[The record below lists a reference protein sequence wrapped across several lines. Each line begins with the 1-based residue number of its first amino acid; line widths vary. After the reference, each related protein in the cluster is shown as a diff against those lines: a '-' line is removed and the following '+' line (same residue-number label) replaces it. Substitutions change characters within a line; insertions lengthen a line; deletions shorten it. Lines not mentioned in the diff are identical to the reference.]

1 MSERPRPLPPLFQAV
16 LRPLQSF
23 FELEMAGGILLVL
36 AAALALAWANSPW
49 ASVYEGLLHYPL
61 AVRVGGFQAA
71 FELHVLVNDVLMT
84 VFFAVVG
91 MEIKRE
97 LVVGELRTT
106 ARALLPA
113 VAAAGGMAV
122 PGLVYLAFN
131 AGRPTSGGWAIP
143 MATDI
148 AFSIGVLTLV
158 RGRVHH
164 GLVVFLTA
172 LAIFDDLGGIL
183 VIALFYGS
191 GLHAAW
197 LAGAAGVTLLLL
209 LFNRYDVRNGLAWF
223 AGGAALW
230 ACMHHGGVHATIAGV
245 VLGMCM
251 PARGRLSPAEVLEA
265 LRRHVDGLSGKPADE
280 ELQAQEILQIEE
292 ALEDLEPPLNRF
304 VHLLHPWVVYVILPL
319 FALAN
324 AGVSLQGA
332 PAASLL
338 GPVSL
343 GVGLG
348 LLVGKPVG
356 IFLTTWLAVRA
367 GFAPM
372 PGNARPGQL
381 FGVAV
386 VGGIGFTVALFVAS
400 LSFPGM
406 PQVLDA
412 AKLGI
417 LLGSFTSAVL
427 GYLLLRLGP
436 GAGGTA

>member
-1 MSERPRPLPPLFQAV
+1 MPEIKRPLPPLFQVV
-16 LRPLQSF
+16 LRPFQSF
-23 FELEMAGGILLVL
+23 FELEMAGGILLVV
-36 AAALALAWANSPW
+36 AAAVALAWANSPW
-49 ASVYEGLLHYPL
+49 AAVYEGLLHYPL
-61 AVRVGGFQAA
+61 AVQVGSLRAA

-97 LVVGELRTT
+97 LAVGELRTP

-113 VAAAGGMAV
+113 VAAVGGMAV

-131 AGRPTSGGWAIP
+131 AGRPSASGWAIP

-191 GLHAAW
+191 GLHAPW
-197 LAGAAGVTLLLL
+197 LLAALGVTAVLA
-209 LFNRYDVRNGLAWF
+209 LFNHYYVRNGVLWL

-230 ACMHHGGVHATIAGV
+230 TCMHHGGIHATIAGV

-251 PARGRLSPAEVLEA
+251 PARGLQSPGDVLEA
-265 LRRHVDGLSGKPADE
+265 LRRHVEGLSGKPAE
-280 ELQAQEILQIEE
+280 EEVQAQEILQIEE
-292 ALEDLEPPLNRF
+292 TLEDLEPPLNRF
-304 VHLLHPWVVYVILPL
+304 VHLLHPWVVYGILPL

-324 AGVSLQGA
+324 AGVALRGG
-332 PAASLL
+332 PEVSLL
-338 GPVSL
+338 SPVSL

-348 LLVGKPVG
+348 LLLGKPVG
-356 IFLTTWLAVRA
+356 IFLTTWMAVRA
-367 GFAPM
+367 GLSPM
-372 PGNARPGQL
+372 PGKAHPAQL

-406 PQVLDA
+406 PGVLDS
-412 AKLGI
+412 AKLGVLVGSFASA
-417 LLGSFTSAVL
+417 LLGYAI
-427 GYLLLRLGP
+427 LRFGP
-436 GAGGTA
+436 GAREAA